1 MKNMIDM
8 VLGVEHSFELIEYL
22 SDGIV
27 DMELYCESG
36 EQVGTGGLS
45 ETGGGVQGMGG
56 LLSLSM
62 ELMLS
67 QLKFN
72 I

>member
-36 EQVGTGGLS
+36 E
-45 ETGGGVQGMGG
+45 
-56 LLSLSM
+56 
-62 ELMLS
+62 
-67 QLKFN
+67 
-72 I
+72 